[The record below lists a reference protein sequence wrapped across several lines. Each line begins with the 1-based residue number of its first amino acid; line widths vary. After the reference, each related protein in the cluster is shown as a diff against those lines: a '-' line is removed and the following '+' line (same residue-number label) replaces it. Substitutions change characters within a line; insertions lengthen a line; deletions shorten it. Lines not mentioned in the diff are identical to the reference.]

1 MRFSVTSA
9 LLALPVLASAEV
21 PEYQAQ
27 FQNYLGKFKS
37 YIPSH
42 SKTDPVGAAEAKIGS
57 MKMDVLTLNN
67 WRETLYADVKPGA
80 TTPEEYWVFVTGG
93 NKTCFGMFLRLQ
105 AHVTATRLRRP
116 STRRPASSLFCLMP
130 PHTGYLNCEHE
141 PVLCNSWSVP
151 TGTVWIFEML
161 PEPAPIDI
169 WVKRFNLTTTTSDDI
184 VARHSEGYK
193 KTFALHEGTFHP
205 FNGWWAQNHL
215 SLPVGYVLW
224 FFNVVPSWLLMLVL
238 SFVSRSMMSNRM
250 AGQQGGAPRPAATG
264 QAVPR

>member
-1 MRFSVTSA
+1 MWNLGHCDKIEKAFNETAGKFA
-9 LLALPVLASAEV
+9 LLPNA
-21 PEYQAQ
+21 
-27 FQNYLGKFKS
+27 
-37 YIPSH
+37 
-42 SKTDPVGAAEAKIGS
+42 
-57 MKMDVLTLNN
+57 
-67 WRETLYADVKPGA
+67 
-80 TTPEEYWVFVTGG
+80 
-93 NKTCFGMFLRLQ
+93 
-105 AHVTATRLRRP
+105 
-116 STRRPASSLFCLMP
+116 

-238 SFVSRSMMSNRM
+238 SFVSRSMM
-250 AGQQGGAPRPAATG
+250 
-264 QAVPR
+264 

>member
-9 LLALPVLASAEV
+9 ALLALPALASAEV

-27 FQNYLGKFKS
+27 FQQYLGKFKS

-42 SKTDPVGAAEAKIGS
+42 SKTDPVHAAEAKPGS
-57 MKMDVLTLNN
+57 
-67 WRETLYADVKPGA
+67 

-93 NKTCFGMFLRLQ
+93 NKTCFGHCGKIEQ
-105 AHVTATRLRRP
+105 AFNETAGKFALLP
-116 STRRPASSLFCLMP
+116 DA

-151 TGTVWIFEML
+151 TGTVWVFEML

-184 VARHSEGYK
+184 VARHAEGYK
-193 KTFALHEGTFHP
+193 KTFQLHEGTFHP

>member
-9 LLALPVLASAEV
+9 ALLALPALASAEV

-27 FQNYLGKFKS
+27 FQHYLGKMQS

-42 SKTDPVGAAEAKIGS
+42 SKTDPVHAAEAKLGS

-67 WRETLYADVKPGA
+67 WRETLYADVKPGS

-93 NKTCFGMFLRLQ
+93 NKTCFGHCEKVEQ
-105 AHVTATRLRRP
+105 AFNETAGAFALLP
-116 STRRPASSLFCLMP
+116 NP
-130 PHTGYLNCEHE
+130 PHTGYLNCEQE
-141 PVLCNSWSVP
+141 PVLCNAWSVP
-151 TGTVWIFEML
+151 TGTVWVFEML

-169 WVKRFNLTTTTSDDI
+169 WVKRFNLTTTTSEDI
-184 VARHSEGYK
+184 IARHAEGYK
-193 KTFALHEGTFHP
+193 KTFQLHEGTFHP

-224 FFNVVPSWLLMLVL
+224 FFNVVPSWLLMLTL
-238 SFVSRSMMSNRM
+238 SFVSRSMM
-250 AGQQGGAPRPAATG
+250 
-264 QAVPR
+264 

>member
-93 NKTCFGMFLRLQ
+93 NKTCFGHCDKIEKAFNE
-105 AHVTATRLRRP
+105 TAGKFALLP
-116 STRRPASSLFCLMP
+116 
-130 PHTGYLNCEHE
+130 NHE

>member
-9 LLALPVLASAEV
+9 ALLALPALASAEV

-27 FQNYLGKFKS
+27 FQHYLGKMQS

-42 SKTDPVGAAEAKIGS
+42 SKTDPVHAAEAKLGS

-67 WRETLYADVKPGA
+67 WRETLYADVKPGS
-80 TTPEEYWVFVTGG
+80 TTPRSTG
-93 NKTCFGMFLRLQ
+93 FSSR
-105 AHVTATRLRRP
+105 VETRLASAIARRSSKP
-116 STRRPASSLFCLMP
+116 STKRLAPSLSLPNP
-130 PHTGYLNCEHE
+130 PHTGYLNCEQE
-141 PVLCNSWSVP
+141 PVLCNTWSVP
-151 TGTVWIFEML
+151 TGTVWVFEML

-169 WVKRFNLTTTTSDDI
+169 WVKRFNLTTTTSEDI
-184 VARHSEGYK
+184 IARHAEGYK
-193 KTFALHEGTFHP
+193 KTFQLHEGTFHP

-224 FFNVVPSWLLMLVL
+224 FFNVVPSWLLMLTL

-250 AGQQGGAPRPAATG
+250 AGQQGGGPRPAATG
-264 QAVPR
+264 QAVRR

>member
-1 MRFSVTSA
+1 MRFSMTSA
-9 LLALPVLASAEV
+9 VLALPLLASAEV

-67 WRETLYADVKPGA
+67 WRENLYADVKPGS

-93 NKTCFGMFLRLQ
+93 NKTCFGHCDKIEKAFNE
-105 AHVTATRLRRP
+105 TAGKFALLP
-116 STRRPASSLFCLMP
+116 NA

-141 PVLCNSWSVP
+141 PVLCNAWSVP
-151 TGTVWIFEML
+151 TGTIWVFEML

-205 FNGWWAQNHL
+205 FNGWWAQNNL

>member
-93 NKTCFGMFLRLQ
+93 NKTCFGHCDKIEKAFNE
-105 AHVTATRLRRP
+105 T
-116 STRRPASSLFCLMP
+116 
-130 PHTGYLNCEHE
+130 HE

>member
-1 MRFSVTSA
+1 MRFSMTSAA
-9 LLALPVLASAEV
+9 LLALPALASAEV

-27 FQNYLGKFKS
+27 FQQVLGKIQS

-42 SKTDPVGAAEAKIGS
+42 SKTDPVHAAEAKLGS

-67 WRETLYADVKPGA
+67 WRETLYADVKPGS

-93 NKTCFGMFLRLQ
+93 NKTCFGHCEKIEQ
-105 AHVTATRLRRP
+105 AFNETAGAFALLP
-116 STRRPASSLFCLMP
+116 NP
-130 PHTGYLNCEHE
+130 PHTGYLNCEQE

-151 TGTVWIFEML
+151 TGTVWVFEML

-169 WVKRFNLTTTTSDDI
+169 WVKRFNLTTTTSEDI
-184 VARHSEGYK
+184 IARHAEGYK
-193 KTFALHEGTFHP
+193 KTFKLHEGTFHP

-224 FFNVVPSWLLMLVL
+224 FFNVVPSWLLMLTL
-238 SFVSRSMMSNRM
+238 SFVSRSMM
-250 AGQQGGAPRPAATG
+250 
-264 QAVPR
+264 